1 MPPTAAAV
9 HYENNAAFAAAE
21 VEREIE
27 ISHWGNVYVEERY
40 HVVRTLPWPDGIVPA
55 YLALTSCLCCCRC

>member
-1 MPPTAAAV
+1 M
-9 HYENNAAFAAAE
+9 HYENNAPFAAAE

-40 HVVRTLPWPDGIVPA
+40 HVVRIELRFIAV
-55 YLALTSCLCCCRC
+55 LCCCKCTK